1 MEELRNKI
9 LDGIVDRIES
19 EDDLANKLD
28 MIILKVKLESDTM

>member
-9 LDGIVDRIES
+9 LEGIVDRIES

-28 MIILKVKLESDTM
+28 MIILKIKLESDPM

>member
-9 LDGIVDRIES
+9 LEGIVNRIES

-28 MIILKVKLESDTM
+28 MIILKVKLESDIM

>member
-9 LDGIVDRIES
+9 LEGITNRIES

-28 MIILKVKLESDTM
+28 MIILKIKLESDTM